1 MLWESDALLKW
12 KFTLVE
18 PFEYVAQLI
27 EPVSPTTIPPS
38 AGSWVLNGHV
48 VLPTVMDVGVTAVIV
63 PVAFAEL
70 TTVGA
75 TRGAEAV
82 WGLPVPDLIIGRG
95 VVGSTILVKTPR
107 RQVIRA
113 LLPMTYPS
121 AIGETRLTAQVTDRP
136 SRTVIAEERSIE
148 IVPENV
154 RFRGVLVAA
163 AA

>member
-1 MLWESDALLKW
+1 VTLCESDGLLKW

-38 AGSWVLNGHV
+38 CASWVLNGHV
-48 VLPTVMDVGVTAVIV
+48 VLPIVIDVGVTTVIV
-63 PVAFAEL
+63 PVAVAEL
-70 TTVGA
+70 TNVGA

-82 WGLPVPDLIIGRG
+82 CGLPVPDLIIGRG

-113 LLPMTYPS
+113 LLPMT
-121 AIGETRLTAQVTDRP
+121 
-136 SRTVIAEERSIE
+136 
-148 IVPENV
+148 
-154 RFRGVLVAA
+154 
-163 AA
+163 